1 MLIDFND
8 WRKQAR
14 QHLQAGEPPERVR
27 WESGNA
33 HQPGLFDEVPAEVSE
48 GSAPA
53 YQRVS
58 RVFINYARLAA
69 QYRSPDRWDLLY
81 RILWR
86 LTHGEP
92 HLMQVDTDQDVM
104 MLRHRAGDVR
114 RDCHKMKAFVRFK
127 ALQFED
133 TELYVAWFEPRNL
146 ILPLMGKFFTDRF
159 ANMRWQILTPDGSL
173 NWNGSELQF
182 DPTPCSN
189 PALADDFD
197 EIWKIYYRSTF
208 NPARLKIRAMKQE
221 MPVYYWKNLP
231 EAELINELIRDSGQ
245 RVQSMLQHSDD

>member
-14 QHLQAGEPPERVR
+14 KYLQAGDPPERVR
-27 WESGNA
+27 WETGNA
-33 HQPGLFDEVPAEVSE
+33 RQPGLFDSIAPEVGE
-48 GSAPA
+48 SAPA
-53 YQRVS
+53 TYHTVS
-58 RVFINYARLAA
+58 RVFVNYARLAA

-81 RILWR
+81 RVLWR

-127 ALQFED
+127 ALPTDNEP
-133 TELYVAWFEPRNL
+133 LYIAWFEPRNL

-159 ANMRWQILTPDGSL
+159 TNMQWQILTPDGSL
-173 NWNGSELQF
+173 SWNRSDLQF

-197 EIWKIYYRSTF
+197 EIWKIYYRNTF
-208 NPARLKIRAMKQE
+208 NPARLKISAMKQE

-245 RVQSMLQHSDD
+245 RVQAMLNTPDE